1 VSPSRRAGGPG
12 TPPSAEAAG
21 AREVRERFPDLLRDE
36 SNLSGGAAERAFLP
50 RSVEEVAGIVTEAA
64 GRGAALAIGG
74 ARTGISGGA
83 VPEGD
88 SWVLS
93 LQRLRGIHGLVDGP
107 QGEAPGLR
115 VEAGVSLDE
124 VRSWLTQAEGGRWIY
139 PVDPTEW
146 SASVGGTVATNAA
159 GGRSYHYGATSPWV
173 RALRIVLA
181 DGSLVELRR
190 GDVTASDLAV
200 SWDAGLGAF
209 PLRLP
214 QVDRPRVRC
223 VAGYDIAP
231 GGDLVDAF
239 VGSEGTLGVVVEAEL
254 ALAPAPKF
262 TVGLFCFVH
271 RDAPVAELVPAI
283 RELRCFTV
291 LAIEYLDPAS
301 LDLLRE
307 ERRAGRGGGIPAF
320 PDHAGA
326 AFFLELAF
334 EDEEEVEAGFERLE
348 RVLSGHGGSLD
359 DTWAGF
365 EAADR
370 TRMRHLRHAVPE
382 AVNARVAR
390 LRRSVP
396 ELHKVGTDLAV
407 PDEAAAEMDRTYAA
421 AREEA
426 GMPSVLF
433 GHAAEN
439 HLHLNF
445 LPRTV
450 EELARARDFHLE
462 LAREAVR
469 LGGSVTAEHGIGRL
483 KLALLPIQF
492 GMAGVEELRRFR
504 AGFDPAGTLN
514 PGVHLP

>member
-1 VSPSRRAGGPG
+1 VIPD
-12 TPPSAEAAG
+12 AAG

-36 SNLSGGAAERAFLP
+36 SNLSGGSAEQVFLP
-50 RSVEEVAGIVTEAA
+50 KSVEEVAGIVSAA
-64 GRGAALAIGG
+64 AAQGSTLSIGG

-83 VPEGD
+83 VPRGD

-93 LQRLRGIHGLVDGP
+93 LQRLQRIHGLVPGAP
-107 QGEAPGLR
+107 GEGPGLR
-115 VEAGVSLDE
+115 VDAGVSLDE
-124 VRSWLTQAEGGRWIY
+124 VRSWLAQAEGGRWIY

-173 RALRIVLA
+173 RALRIVLS
-181 DGSLVELRR
+181 DGRVVELRR
-190 GDVTASDLAV
+190 GAVTASDLAV
-200 SWDAGLGAF
+200 SWEAGLGTA

-214 QVDRPRVRC
+214 RVERPRVRC
-223 VAGYDIAP
+223 VAGYDISP

-262 TVGLFCFVH
+262 IVGLFCFVH
-271 RDAPVAELVPAI
+271 AEASVPDLVPAI
-283 RELRCFTV
+283 RELEGFSV

-301 LDLLRE
+301 LDLLRG
-307 ERRAGRGGGIPAF
+307 ERGAGRGGDIPAF

-326 AFFLELAF
+326 AIFVELAF

-348 RVLSGHGGSLD
+348 PVLSGHGGSLE

-365 EAADR
+365 DSADR

-407 PDEAAAEMDRTYAA
+407 PDETAAEMDRIYAA
-421 AREEA
+421 ARREA
-426 GMPSVLF
+426 RMPSVLF

-445 LPRTV
+445 LPRTAD
-450 EELARARDFHLE
+450 ELARARALHLE

-483 KLALLPIQF
+483 KLGLLPIQF
-492 GMAGVEELRRFR
+492 GEDGVQELRSFR

>member
-1 VSPSRRAGGPG
+1 MIFSRHLTGPG
-12 TPPSAEAAG
+12 TPPSPEAASP
-21 AREVRERFPDLLRDE
+21 REVRERFPDLLRDE
-36 SNLSGGAAERAFLP
+36 SNLSGGSAGKAFLP
-50 RSVEEVAGIVTEAA
+50 GSGDDVARIVSEAA
-64 GRGAALAIGG
+64 GRGATLSIGG

-83 VPEGD
+83 VPGGD

-93 LQRLRGIHGLVDGP
+93 LQRLRRIHGLVAGP
-107 QGEAPGLR
+107 PGEAPGLR

-124 VRSWLTQAEGGRWIY
+124 VRSWLAQVEGGRWIY

-159 GGRSYHYGATSPWV
+159 GGRSYHYGATSAWV
-173 RALRIVLA
+173 RALRVVLP
-181 DGSLVELRR
+181 DGTLVELRR
-190 GDVTASDLAV
+190 GDVTASDDAV
-200 SWDAGLGAF
+200 SWDALAGGGLLG
-209 PLRLP
+209 LP
-214 QVDRPRVRC
+214 RVKRPRVRC

-262 TVGLFCFVH
+262 IVGLFCFVH
-271 RDAPVAELVPAI
+271 AEASVPDLVPAI
-283 RELRCFTV
+283 RELEGFSV

-307 ERRAGRGGGIPAF
+307 ERRAGRGGEIPVF

-334 EDEEEVEAGFERLE
+334 EDEAEVEAGFECLE

-359 DTWAGF
+359 DIWAGF
-365 EAADR
+365 EPADR
-370 TRMRHLRHAVPE
+370 MRMRHLRHAVPE

-407 PDEAAAEMDRTYAA
+407 PDEAAAQMGQVYAA
-421 AREEA
+421 ARKEA

-450 EELARARDFHLE
+450 DELARARALHLG

-492 GMAGVEELRRFR
+492 GVKGVEELRRFR